1 MCLAYTA
8 FNTKLLLSRLKS
20 GAALALSICLDLPA
34 MLLLVEF
41 KPAHKDETS
50 KKCFLMLKSTG
61 FLTEALFV
69 EAYQSLAWSSNRF

>member
-1 MCLAYTA
+1 VLSLHGVQH
-8 FNTKLLLSRLKS
+8 KLLLSRLKG
-20 GAALALSICLDLPA
+20 GAAFALSKCLDLPA

-50 KKCFLMLKSTG
+50 SKCFLVLENTG
-61 FLTEALFV
+61 ILTEALFV